1 MMRMET
7 HSATERSRRAA
18 TTRATNLSLSASL
31 VEEAK
36 ELGVN
41 ISVAAASGLEQA
53 VTKRRAERWIEANA
67 PALDSYNRYVEV
79 NGLPLEKLR
88 LF

>member
-1 MMRMET
+1 MRM
-7 HSATERSRRAA
+7 AA
-18 TTRATNLSLSASL
+18 GTKPRKATNVSLDVAL

-41 ISVAAASGLEQA
+41 ISLAAAWGLEQA
-53 VTKRRAERWIEANA
+53 VARTRAERWLEENRAALDAANA
-67 PALDSYNRYVEV
+67 WVEA
-79 NGLPLEKLR
+79 NGLPLEKHR

>member
-1 MMRMET
+1 MMRMT
-7 HSATERSRRAA
+7 SRHAQRRGRGAA
-18 TTRATNLSLSASL
+18 TRPTNLSLSVSL

-41 ISVAAASGLEQA
+41 ISLAAACGLEQA
-53 VTKRRAERWIEANA
+53 VAKRRAERWAQENA
-67 PALDSYNRYVEV
+67 AAPESYNRFVEK
-79 NGLPLEKLR
+79 NGLPLEKHR

>member
-1 MMRMET
+1 MHNDEDVAR
-7 HSATERSRRAA
+7 ATRP
-18 TTRATNLSLSASL
+18 TNLSLSISL

-41 ISVAAASGLEQA
+41 ISLAAASGLEQA
-53 VTKRRAERWIEANA
+53 VAKRRAERWLQENA
-67 PALDSYNRYVEV
+67 AALESYNRFVEK
-79 NGLPLEKLR
+79 NGLPLEKHR

>member
-1 MMRMET
+1 MRP
-7 HSATERSRRAA
+7 
-18 TTRATNLSLSASL
+18 TNLSLSVSL

-41 ISVAAASGLEQA
+41 ISLAAACGLEQA
-53 VTKRRAERWIEANA
+53 VAKRRAERWLQENA
-67 PALDSYNRYVEV
+67 AALESYNRFVDK
-79 NGLPLEKLR
+79 NGLPLEKHR